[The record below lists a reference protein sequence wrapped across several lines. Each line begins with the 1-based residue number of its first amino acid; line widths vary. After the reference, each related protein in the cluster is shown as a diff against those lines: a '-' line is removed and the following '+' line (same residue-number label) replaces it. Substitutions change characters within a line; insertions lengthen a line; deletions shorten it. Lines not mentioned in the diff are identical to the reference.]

1 MEDNYFMDEDDQQK
15 KQFSFYDKPISN
27 ILLTD
32 EQVFVLYL
40 LMFIN
45 SLIFKRKYL
54 GASLTAAVELN
65 LQNLTMITVM

>member
-40 LMFIN
+40 LIL
-45 SLIFKRKYL
+45 LI
-54 GASLTAAVELN
+54 V
-65 LQNLTMITVM
+65 